1 MKMRNNLND
10 KSFHVR
16 CLLVIIMISF
26 SFKSLSTITNQEL
39 SIKIN
44 IFLQKMF
51 TRLTLCLTFA
61 SLVFSF
67 STNKKIPDA
76 VNYYPKTIGY
86 ITWR

>member
-1 MKMRNNLND
+1 MRKNIND
-10 KSFHVR
+10 ESFHVR
-16 CLLVIIMISF
+16 CLLVNIIISF
-26 SFKSLSTITNQEL
+26 SFKLLSTITNQKL

-44 IFLQKMF
+44 FFLQKMV

-67 STNKKIPDA
+67 STNKKLPDA